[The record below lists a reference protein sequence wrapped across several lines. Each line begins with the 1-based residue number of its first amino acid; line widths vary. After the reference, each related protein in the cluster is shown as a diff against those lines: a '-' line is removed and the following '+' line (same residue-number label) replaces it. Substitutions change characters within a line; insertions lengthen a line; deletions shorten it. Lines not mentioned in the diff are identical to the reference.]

1 MIKVEFFGLY
11 RLDLGIA
18 EISVKAESVREVF
31 EIIEKQYKKYT
42 ADELKNSIVLVNG
55 INFLKLKK
63 ARTKLKDGDTVFI
76 MSPASGG

>member
-11 RLDLGIA
+11 RLDLGVA
-18 EISVKAESVREVF
+18 EMTVEAASVKEVF
-31 EIIEKQYKKYT
+31 EIIEKQYGKYT
-42 ADELKNSIVLVNG
+42 AEELKNSIVLVNG

-63 ARTKLKDGDTVFI
+63 SRTKLQKGDTVFI

>member
-11 RLDLGIA
+11 RLSYNMSYW
-18 EISVKAESVREVF
+18 EVKATSVADLL
-31 EIIEKQYKKYT
+31 KKLSQEFPVYT
-42 ADELKNSIVLVNG
+42 FKELKDSVIIVNG

-63 ARTKLKDGDTVFI
+63 YKTKLQDGDSVFI

>member
-11 RLDLGIA
+11 RLDLGVA
-18 EISVKAESVREVF
+18 EISIEAESVKEVF
-31 EIIEKQYKKYT
+31 EIIEKQYGKYT
-42 ADELKNSIVLVNG
+42 TEELKNSIVLVNG

-63 ARTKLKDGDTVFI
+63 SRTKLKQGDTVFI